1 MLAEPI
7 KRSVKDAFDYH
18 QKDNYYLQGSEG
30 GRIHG
35 KLAQELGYTDEYATD
50 ETFLQM
56 LRGEDVT
63 GKTVVK
69 TKKQDMDAKGDR
81 NVASTELMFASDK
94 SVGLMYELALSK
106 NPKIAAEIAKFHRE
120 SVQEVLN
127 EIEAECMYSR
137 TNEKAQSKALFVQ
150 YDHFEA
156 RPVTGEDGTKTIDPL
171 LHSHVQWINV
181 SQDVDGKFRALENFD
196 MFKDYLHYGL
206 QYRAN
211 LAAKLIAA
219 GYGVEVVDAQ
229 KGFFSL
235 KSIPS
240 EVRAEFS
247 KRHQQMEAAKELR
260 AELEAKYPNAHK
272 AQIDEMLKKKT
283 REWKAEFNKSEN
295 IENNVQRLSKM
306 GYKIDDL
313 LHQIPNKPTL
323 PLNKILNQAIED
335 LTEHKSVFTDKELK
349 TQALKIGLDQG
360 IVLADIKEA
369 ITNNIDLVRTR
380 KGWTTREMIALE
392 SKNLAQ
398 KDSKS
403 PDFIVSNTE
412 ETDTAIAEYQKRKG
426 FELKRGQND
435 LVHAA
440 LNSDSQFI
448 VAQGVAGAG
457 KTTSLE
463 VVKSVCDANGR
474 NIIGL
479 APQATQAQNLEKES
493 GIKSN
498 TVASFLL
505 NEELQAS
512 AKDSIIILD
521 EAGML
526 GTRDMAKLFTIA
538 QAQNAK
544 LILSGDINQKKSIS
558 QGDAFKFLQEN
569 GFTTV
574 TLDEGNRQ
582 KTNDLKIAVK
592 HILNHDIASAI
603 KTLQRSKN
611 DEVTELT
618 DRDER
623 LLRAKEEYLE
633 DPENSLLMART
644 NVDRRELN
652 VIIRQELLAQGK
664 ITNSTTF
671 STREIPSMDNLEKRQ
686 SRYYQDGQTLYLSA
700 NIGKISA
707 GREAKIISIDR
718 ENNTL
723 VIEHEGQSKGKKT
736 LIKETVNLSREGHNL
751 NIYQDT
757 KTDFGVNDTII
768 FKKPDKKL
776 GLLNGHMGKIT
787 NIEGEKITALVND
800 KEVTFTTKQY
810 PYIQHGYCVT
820 DFAAQGKT
828 IDHAIMLSDQVNY
841 NDYYT
846 QVTRAKQK
854 VTVITSSIDNLIKSA
869 ARESVKLNAL
879 SEANISTV
887 KKLKQII
894 KGYENGR
901 IHRAIAESKDT
912 ARDYHRDSKITIA
925 DIGRTLKRFAKS
937 SAEQF
942 RKSALYRA
950 FASDKGIKHEL
961 KELQKGINEVQNEL
975 QTKENT
981 LTSKQGEERQMII
994 KPSKEP
1000 EVRQEAQEDDEE
1012 EQEGQ
1017 RR

>member
-1 MLAEPI
+1 MLATRVTTGNT
-7 KRSVKDAFDYH
+7 KRGFDYNR
-18 QKDNYYLQGSEG
+18 QEDNYFQGDEKSYFYGE
-30 GRIHG
+30 
-35 KLAQELGYTDEYATD
+35 LAQELGFGHKGQITNESLVNALEGRDAS
-50 ETFLQM
+50 
-56 LRGEDVT
+56 
-63 GKTVVK
+63 GKQLVK
-69 TKKQDMDAKGDR
+69 AQYDNKGYR
-81 NVASTELMFASDK
+81 NEAYSEFDLAADK
-94 SVGLMYELALSK
+94 SVSLAYEMALQRGDKELADKITQAWQYATEKTLDLVQEEYMYCRHEEQAQ
-106 NPKIAAEIAKFHRE
+106 PKILAAVYNHY
-120 SVQEVLN
+120 
-127 EIEAECMYSR
+127 ECR
-137 TNEKAQSKALFVQ
+137 KDKQGNINP
-150 YDHFEA
+150 H
-156 RPVTGEDGTKTIDPL
+156 
-171 LHSHVQWINV
+171 LHSHVLIM
-181 SQDVDGKFRALENFD
+181 SHTKDVDGKSRKFD
-196 MFKDYLHYGL
+196 NNKLTLDHRYIGL
-206 QYRAN
+206 VA
-211 LAAKLIAA
+211 
-219 GYGVEVVDAQ
+219 
-229 KGFFSL
+229 
-235 KSIPS
+235 
-240 EVRAEFS
+240 RAEF
-247 KRHQQMEAAKELR
+247 AKKLQELGIKIDVYDAKNAFFGIGER
-260 AELEAKYPNAHK
+260 DTEILKEFSGRREMILEKVAELKADPAFMAKYPNIADDTLFEIVKKETRIWKDKGIDKEAVMAENAKRAESLSYELPKVEAHSV
-272 AQIDEMLKKKT
+272 LKQT
-283 REWKAEFNKSEN
+283 MTPNQ
-295 IENNVQRLSKM
+295 VLS
-306 GYKIDDL
+306 
-313 LHQIPNKPTL
+313 
-323 PLNKILNQAIED
+323 QAIED
-335 LTEHKSVFTDKELK
+335 LIEKQSVFTDKELK
-349 TQALKIGLDQG
+349 TQALKIGLEQG
-360 IVLADIKEA
+360 IILKDVKEA
-369 ITNNIDLVRTR
+369 ITNNIGLVRTR

-526 GTRDMAKLFTIA
+526 GTRDMAKLMTIA
-538 QAQNAK
+538 KAQNAK
-544 LILSGDINQKKSIS
+544 LILSGDIRQKKSIS
-558 QGDAFKFLQEN
+558 AGSPMNLILEN
-569 GFTTV
+569 SFTTV
-574 TLDEGNRQ
+574 TLDESNRQ

-592 HILNHDIASAI
+592 HILNHNIEGAI
-603 KTLQRSKN
+603 KTIQASKN
-611 DEVTELT
+611 DDVLELT

-623 LLRAKEEYLE
+623 LLRAKKEYLK
-633 DPENSLLMART
+633 DPENSLLMARI

-652 VIIRQELLAQGK
+652 AIIRQELLAQGK
-664 ITNSTTF
+664 IINSF
-671 STREIPSMDNLEKRQ
+671 SFQTREIPSMDNLEKRQ
-686 SRYYQDGQTLYLSA
+686 ARYYTEGQTLYLSK

-707 GREAKIISIDR
+707 GREAKVVLIDR
-718 ENNTL
+718 ESNTL

-736 LIKETVNLSREGHNL
+736 LVKETVNLSREGHNL
-751 NIYQDT
+751 NIYAET

-1012 EQEGQ
+1012 QEGQ